1 MTSTAGRP
9 LVLISGYY
17 GFDNLGDE
25 AILEEICNEL
35 KELVPARDIVV
46 LSANP
51 ISTTARYGITAIK
64 RTDMRTMATMLRRCR
79 LFISGGGGL
88 FQNTRSLG
96 SIMFYGG
103 QILLSKM
110 LGAKVMIFAQGIGP
124 LTNSAAKQ
132 LTRAFFS
139 MADLISVRDDASAS
153 MLTDWKIAATRTADP
168 VWRLAETEPPD
179 SVLNELP
186 TDRPVFGLS
195 LRITADLSP
204 RHVSTLAEKM
214 AAVLPADAHVL
225 LLPLQA
231 EQDLEP
237 LSRFEQE
244 WSRLGRSC
252 STLDTTSLTLPSQWI
267 SLFRRCRG
275 LIAMRLHALIL
286 ALKAGIPVAGIAY
299 DPKVAHVLSEFEQP
313 CLILTKD
320 CQPEQWK
327 EALKALVYTPDRLLE
342 QSRPRLEV
350 AQNSSCK
357 NFSLLARI
365 LACKEVI
372 G

>member
-1 MTSTAGRP
+1 MTSTADRT

-35 KELVPARDIVV
+35 KELIAADDIVV

-51 ISTTARYGITAIK
+51 AATTARYGINAIK
-64 RTDMRTMATMLRRCR
+64 RTDLRTMATMLLRCR

-96 SIMFYGG
+96 SIVFYGG
-103 QILLSKM
+103 QIALAKM

-124 LTNSAAKQ
+124 LTNAAARQ
-132 LTRAFFS
+132 LTRKFFG
-139 MADLISVRDDASAS
+139 MADLVTVRDDTSAA
-153 MLTDWKIAATRTADP
+153 MLSAWKIPATRTADP
-168 VWRLAETEPPD
+168 VWRLARTESPA
-179 SVLNELP
+179 SVLNDLP
-186 TDRPVFGLS
+186 ADRPLFGLS

-204 RHVSTLAEKM
+204 QHVSTLVEKM
-214 AAVLPADAHVL
+214 AAVFPPNAHVL

-237 LSRFEQE
+237 LGRFQRE
-244 WSRLGRSC
+244 WTKLGRSC
-252 STLDTTSLTLPSQWI
+252 STLDTTRLLLPSQWI

-275 LIAMRLHALIL
+275 LVAMRLHALIL

-320 CQPEQWK
+320 CQPEQWG

-342 QSRPRLEV
+342 QSRPHLEV
-350 AQNSSCK
+350 AQKSSCQ

-365 LACKEVI
+365 LACKEVV

>member
-1 MTSTAGRP
+1 MTATAGRS

-35 KELVPARDIVV
+35 KELTPASDIVV

-51 ISTTARYGITAIK
+51 AATASRYGITAIK
-64 RTDMRTMATMLRRCR
+64 RTDVRAMATMLLRSR

-96 SIMFYGG
+96 SIVFYGG
-103 QILLSKM
+103 QIVLAKM
-110 LGAKVMIFAQGIGP
+110 LGAQVMIFAQGIGP
-124 LTNSAAKQ
+124 LTNGTAKQ
-132 LTRAFFS
+132 LTRAFFN
-139 MADLISVRDDASAS
+139 MADLIAVRDDSSAA
-153 MLTDWKIAATRTADP
+153 MLDAWKIPATRTADP

-195 LRITADLSP
+195 LRITANLTAK
-204 RHVSTLAEKM
+204 HVSTLAEKM
-214 AAVLPADAHVL
+214 AAVLPGNAHVL

-237 LSRFEQE
+237 LGRFEQE
-244 WSRLGRSC
+244 WARLGRSC
-252 STLDTTSLTLPSQWI
+252 STLDTTRLLLPSQWI

-320 CQPEQWK
+320 CQPEQWE

-342 QSRPRLEV
+342 QSRPHLEV
-350 AQNSSCK
+350 AQNSSCQ

-365 LACKEVI
+365 LACKEVV